1 MQTTRL
7 LAFQRKASS
16 HRFFPHTNPSVQSS
30 FQKGVPNTML
40 NFYRVSLHVGRE
52 RSIVYSSLTNNVRF
66 EHSCFAW
73 DRTVRVSF
81 PVRLWSLKNS
91 RFEKEVPCGNVLY

>member
-1 MQTTRL
+1 
-7 LAFQRKASS
+7 
-16 HRFFPHTNPSVQSS
+16 
-30 FQKGVPNTML
+30 ML

-66 EHSCFAW
+66 EHSCFAG

-81 PVRLWSLKNS
+81 PVS
-91 RFEKEVPCGNVLY
+91 